1 MIRLLIVDDQ
11 TLVRQG
17 LKSLL
22 DARPDM
28 EVVGEAQNGEEALEQ
43 VAQLKP
49 DLVLMDVRMP
59 VMDGVVATQEI
70 CQRFPGTRILVLTTF
85 DDDDYVGPAIRYG
98 AIGYLLKDTPSE
110 ELAQAIRA
118 AHKGYTQLGPG
129 LLQKALAYVPSPD
142 PLLSDDS
149 SSSDRTALAK
159 LTQRER
165 EVLALIAK
173 GSSNREIAKALCIT
187 EKTVKNHVTNILS
200 RLNLRDRTQAA
211 ILANALSASQRDR
224 DNPRK
229 N

>member
-28 EVVGEAQNGEEALEQ
+28 EVVGEAENGEDALEQ

-59 VMDGVVATQEI
+59 IMDGVVATQEI
-70 CQRFPGTRILVLTTF
+70 CQRFPNTRILVLTTF
-85 DDDDYVGPAIRYG
+85 DDDDYVGPAIQYG

-118 AHKGYTQLGPG
+118 AHKGYAQLGPG
-129 LLQKALAYVPSPD
+129 LLQKAIAYTPASVSPF
-142 PLLSDDS
+142 SDDS
-149 SSSDRTALAK
+149 SSASPATLAQ

-165 EVLALIAK
+165 EVLDLIAK
-173 GSSNREIAKALCIT
+173 GSSNREIAKRKTGHYKVVLCRRIFN
-187 EKTVKNHVTNILS
+187 K
-200 RLNLRDRTQAA
+200 
-211 ILANALSASQRDR
+211 
-224 DNPRK
+224 
-229 N
+229 